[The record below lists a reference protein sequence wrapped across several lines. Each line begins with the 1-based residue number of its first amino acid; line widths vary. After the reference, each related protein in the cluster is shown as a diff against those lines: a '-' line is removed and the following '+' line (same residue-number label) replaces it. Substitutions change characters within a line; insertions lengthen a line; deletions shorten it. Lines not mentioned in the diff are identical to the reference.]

1 MKKLQ
6 AIGRLLGALLVGGAV
21 FAVCY
26 WGAARVRLATESHAS
41 DELAWLAH
49 EFKLT
54 EAEVARIRPLH
65 EAYQPKCEAMCARLA
80 VKNRELAEVL
90 RGATN
95 VPPEAELK
103 LAEAAALR
111 AECQA
116 QMLRH
121 FQEVAR
127 MMPPGAGTRYLA
139 EMQRLTLG
147 LPGRLED
154 AMGLPHTAHEHP

>member
-1 MKKLQ
+1 MKKLP

-26 WGAARVRLATESHAS
+26 WGASRVRLVAGGRAP

-49 EFKLT
+49 EFQLT
-54 EAEVARIRPLH
+54 DAEVARIRPLH
-65 EAYQPKCEAMCARLA
+65 EAYLPKCEAMCARLA
-80 VKNRELAEVL
+80 AKHRELADVL

-95 VPPEAELK
+95 VPPEAERK

-111 AECQA
+111 AECPA

-127 MMPPGAGTRYLA
+127 AMPPEPGARYLA

-154 AMGLPHTAHEHP
+154 AMTHPAHEHP

>member
-6 AIGRLLGALLVGGAV
+6 AIGRLLGALLVGGAL
-21 FAVCY
+21 FAICY
-26 WGAARVRLATESHAS
+26 WSAVRVRLATESHAP
-41 DELAWLAH
+41 DELAWLAR

-54 EAEVARIRPLH
+54 DAEMARIRPLH

-80 VKNRELAEVL
+80 AKNRELAEVL

-95 VPPEAELK
+95 VPPEAERK
-103 LAEAAALR
+103 LAEAATLR
-111 AECQA
+111 AECQT
-116 QMLRH
+116 QMLRY

-127 MMPPGAGTRYLA
+127 TMPPEMGARYLA

-154 AMGLPHTAHEHP
+154 AMTHPAHEHP

>member
-6 AIGRLLGALLVGGAV
+6 AIGRLLGALLVGGVV
-21 FAVCY
+21 FVVCY
-26 WGAARVRLATESHAS
+26 WGASRARLAAGNRAP

-54 EAEVARIRPLH
+54 DAELARIRPLH
-65 EAYQPKCEAMCARLA
+65 EAYLPTCEAMCARIA
-80 VKNRELAEVL
+80 AKNSELAEVL

-95 VPPEAELK
+95 VPPEAERK
-103 LAEAAALR
+103 LAEAATLR

-127 MMPPGAGTRYLA
+127 AMPPEQGARYLA

-154 AMGLPHTAHEHP
+154 AMTHPAHEHP

>member
-1 MKKLQ
+1 MKKLP
-6 AIGRLLGALLVGGAV
+6 AIGRLLGALLMGVAV
-21 FAVCY
+21 FAICY
-26 WGAARVRLATESHAS
+26 WGAARARLAAVGRAP

-54 EAEVARIRPLH
+54 DVEVARIRPLH
-65 EAYQPKCEAMCARLA
+65 EAYLPKCEAMCARLA
-80 VKNRELAEVL
+80 TKNHELADVL
-90 RGATN
+90 RGAPQ
-95 VPPEAELK
+95 VPPEAERTLP
-103 LAEAAALR
+103 EAAALR

-127 MMPPGAGTRYLA
+127 AMPPESGARYLA

-147 LPGRLED
+147 LPGRLKD
-154 AMGLPHTAHEHP
+154 AMTHPAHEHP

>member
-1 MKKLQ
+1 MQ
-6 AIGRLLGALLVGGAV
+6 SIGRLLGALLAGGAV

-26 WGAARVRLATESHAS
+26 WGASRARLAAGNREP

-54 EAEVARIRPLH
+54 DAELARIRPLH
-65 EAYQPKCEAMCARLA
+65 EAYLPKCEAMCARIA
-80 VKNRELAEVL
+80 AKSGELAEVL

-95 VPPEAELK
+95 VPPEAERK

-127 MMPPGAGTRYLA
+127 AMPPEQGARYLA

-147 LPGRLED
+147 LPSRLED
-154 AMGLPHTAHEHP
+154 AMMHPAHEHP